1 MVYVL
6 NEIVDHLDHKII
18 DEKINQENLDDYIRN
33 LFDQHTETIKMRE
46 EIYEDKNKNEF
57 TRRLIFS
64 ES

>member
-1 MVYVL
+1 VYVL